1 VELNEAK
8 ALRNV
13 TAVKA
18 GTGQFVEEYA
28 DKSQGD
34 RISCAKLR
42 HYLTYPSILQ
52 NRCASRAAGWGRVG

>member
-1 VELNEAK
+1 
-8 ALRNV
+8 
-13 TAVKA
+13 
-18 GTGQFVEEYA
+18 VEEYA

-52 NRCASRAAGWGRVG
+52 NRCAAPRRRLG

>member
-1 VELNEAK
+1 MELNEAK

-34 RISCAKLR
+34 RISG
-42 HYLTYPSILQ
+42 Y
-52 NRCASRAAGWGRVG
+52 